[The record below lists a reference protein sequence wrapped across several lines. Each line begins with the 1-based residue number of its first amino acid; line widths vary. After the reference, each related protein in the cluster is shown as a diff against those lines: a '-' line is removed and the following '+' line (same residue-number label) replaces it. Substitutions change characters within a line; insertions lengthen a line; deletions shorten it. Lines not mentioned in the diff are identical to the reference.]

1 MNESL
6 LFDVD
11 KAVAI
16 LTINDE
22 PYNRMSLDF
31 MDELE
36 SAVKEIA
43 SNKDIRAVV
52 LTSAGLENFSVG
64 MNLKQFP
71 EGVKKMGSADDL
83 FDQRLKVI
91 SEIENMNK
99 PWICLLYTSDAAD
112 E

>member
-11 KAVAI
+11 KAIAI

-31 MDELE
+31 MDQLE

-52 LTSAGLENFSVG
+52 LTSAGL
-64 MNLKQFP
+64 
-71 EGVKKMGSADDL
+71 
-83 FDQRLKVI
+83 
-91 SEIENMNK
+91 
-99 PWICLLYTSDAAD
+99 
-112 E
+112 

>member
-36 SAVKEIA
+36 SAVKDIA
-43 SNKDIRAVV
+43 SNKLV
-52 LTSAGLENFSVG
+52 LPDPFGPYKITWSLAIFKS
-64 MNLKQFP
+64 
-71 EGVKKMGSADDL
+71 
-83 FDQRLKVI
+83 I
-91 SEIENMNK
+91 S
-99 PWICLLYTSDAAD
+99 L
-112 E
+112 